1 MQGTKCRHFYGEQLL
16 QVTFLMFVWLSLKFI
31 SNCTILVLLI
41 GREVFV
47 LKKKKDGL
55 KIQGKTVLFF
65 VLICMRTYLLLHQHN
80 QHAGH
85 LRACF

>member
-47 LKKKKDGL
+47 LKKKKKMD
-55 KIQGKTVLFF
+55 
-65 VLICMRTYLLLHQHN
+65 
-80 QHAGH
+80 
-85 LRACF
+85 